1 MSEPVKYIVVQAG
14 GRGSRMEILTRNKPK
29 ALVPVENLPMLF
41 HLFRKYPEAHFVV
54 IGDYRYDV
62 LAKYLKSFADAYD
75 YELVHASGAKG
86 TCAGLAEA
94 LQRVPAH
101 TPFFLIWCD
110 LLLSKDWQMP
120 AADADYVGIA
130 DGFSCRWKFEDGHFV
145 EERSS
150 THGVAGAF
158 VFQEKER
165 LAGLPAEGEFV
176 RYLAE
181 SRHAFQEMKL
191 MGAREYGH
199 YSDWEKLPRMKW
211 RPFNRLEVR
220 GDRVTKMGID
230 AQGIALGKR
239 ESNWYRKLAGST
251 FQNLPH
257 IYGYEPLEM
266 EWIDGK
272 NIYEYSYLP
281 EEQKKRILSEII
293 GCLKSLH
300 ALGSV
305 PADEASYRQAYLGK
319 TYDRL
324 AKVRD
329 LVPFA
334 NDETIVI
341 NGKRCRN
348 IFFQQEEV
356 ERRVLRYQPEQFV
369 FLHGDPTFSNM
380 MLRHDTEP
388 VLIDPRGYFGTTEIY
403 GDAAY
408 DWVKLYYSL
417 VSNYDQFNLKRFAL
431 DIREDFVDLR
441 MASNN
446 WEDMEDEFFHLL
458 DGDVTRPQMKLLLAL
473 TWLSLTTYAWEE
485 YDSICGAFYEGVYLL
500 EEALEMEEEA

>member
-1 MSEPVKYIVVQAG
+1 MPESVTYIIVQAG
-14 GRGSRMEILTRNKPK
+14 GRGSRMELLTRNKPK
-29 ALVPVENLPMLF
+29 ALVPVENRPMLF
-41 HLFRKYPEAHFVV
+41 HLFEKYPKAHFII
-54 IGDYRYDV
+54 IGDYCQDV
-62 LAKYLKSFADAYD
+62 LEKYLKSFASAYD
-75 YELVHASGAKG
+75 YELVHARGAKG
-86 TCAGLAEA
+86 TCAGLGEA
-94 LQRVPAH
+94 LQRVPSH

-110 LLLSKDWQMP
+110 LILSKDWQMP
-120 AADADYVGIA
+120 DADADYIGIA
-130 DGFSCRWKFEDGHFV
+130 DGFSCRWKFEEGHFA

-150 THGVAGAF
+150 MHGVAGAF
-158 VFQEKER
+158 LFQEKER

-181 SRHAFQEMKL
+181 QGHAFQEMKL

-199 YSDWEKLPRMKW
+199 YRDWEKLPRMKW

-220 GDRVTKMGID
+220 GDRVCKMGID

-251 FQNLPH
+251 FKNLPH

-272 NIYEYSYLP
+272 NVYEYSYLP
-281 EEQKKRILSEII
+281 KFRKKQILTEII
-293 GCLKSLH
+293 TCLKSLH
-300 ALGSV
+300 TLGSM
-305 PADEASYRQAYLGK
+305 PYDEASFRQAYLDK

-334 NDETIVI
+334 NDASAII

-348 IFFQQEEV
+348 IFYHQDAV
-356 ERRVLRYQPEQFV
+356 EKQVMHYRPDAFV

-417 VSNYDQFNLKRFAL
+417 VSNYDQFNLKRFSL
-431 DIREDFVDLR
+431 DIREDSVELQI
-441 MASNN
+441 ASNN
-446 WEDMEDEFFHLL
+446 WEDMEDVFFQLL

-473 TWLSLTTYAWEE
+473 TWLSLTTYAWED
-485 YDSICGAFYEGVYLL
+485 YDSICGAFYQGLSLL
-500 EEALEMEEEA
+500 EEALEMEE